1 MPFKNTGSGYKTVSK
16 LYFYKDPS
24 HSESEENKLVFTF
37 DFGCFA
43 LKNEM
48 L

>member
-1 MPFKNTGSGYKTVSK
+1 MLK
-16 LYFYKDPS
+16 PS
-24 HSESEENKLVFTF
+24 HFESEENKLVLIS